1 MERIKLFLCKT
12 FTWIKLGIQVVEGFL
27 NLKTLFWLERRVWN
41 FKLLFRLFSTSTG
54 WQAHFKLGTKT
65 TKQWEWWDFV
75 SILSWASKNQKA
87 LNGFVFLCQYLPKVL
102 WSVSFLQE
110 FLCRSFSLK
119 LLFFCKSLSWCCIY
133 WMLLSPK
140 FTFAKVLHCWSIK
153 LELSPVVL

>member
-87 LNGFVFLCQYLPKVL
+87 LNVLHFCASIYQKFCEVYLSSKN
-102 WSVSFLQE
+102 F
-110 FLCRSFSLK
+110 CRSFSLK

-140 FTFAKVLHCWSIK
+140 FTFAKVLHCRSIK
-153 LELSPVVL
+153 FERSPVVL

>member
-87 LNGFVFLCQYLPKVL
+87 LNVLHFCASIYQKFCEVYLSSKN
-102 WSVSFLQE
+102 F
-110 FLCRSFSLK
+110 CRSCSLK

>member
-87 LNGFVFLCQYLPKVL
+87 LNVLHFCASIYQKFCEVYLSSKNFCVEVFLWSCCSFVKACPGVVYIGCFYLQSL
-102 WSVSFLQE
+102 LLQ
-110 FLCRSFSLK
+110 
-119 LLFFCKSLSWCCIY
+119 KSSTADL
-133 WMLLSPK
+133 
-140 FTFAKVLHCWSIK
+140 
-153 LELSPVVL
+153 

>member
-54 WQAHFKLGTKT
+54 WQAHFKLGNKT

-102 WSVSFLQE
+102 WVYLSSKNICVEIFLWSCCSFVKDCPGVVYIGYFYLQ
-110 FLCRSFSLK
+110 SL
-119 LLFFCKSLSWCCIY
+119 LLQKSSTADL
-133 WMLLSPK
+133 
-140 FTFAKVLHCWSIK
+140 
-153 LELSPVVL
+153 